1 MEGTPHILSW
11 WGNTEKIYNETLHTA
26 HTFFMGPRLKEE
38 FKNPYG
44 WVGGWLGGWL
54 VFFQEIF
61 PLRGSILQAGTCK
74 ILRLAE
80 NPRWSRVWQW
90 IFKVRLIWLVFVS
103 ETNKMGCL
111 AKIML
116 YAFLHLTEFRV
127 ILGSRI
133 VKKHIMYFPY
143 VCNSFM
149 HLVGYL
155 KASGICW
162 TFHIHP
168 NTKEKHFFV
177 QFGAPSYSLE
187 RWCYQN
193 WAPCFFLFCL

>member
-1 MEGTPHILSW
+1 M
-11 WGNTEKIYNETLHTA
+11 
-26 HTFFMGPRLKEE
+26 
-38 FKNPYG
+38 
-44 WVGGWLGGWL
+44 
-54 VFFQEIF
+54 
-61 PLRGSILQAGTCK
+61 
-74 ILRLAE
+74 
-80 NPRWSRVWQW
+80 
-90 IFKVRLIWLVFVS
+90 FVS
-103 ETNKMGCL
+103 ETNKIGCL
-111 AKIML
+111 AKFML

-168 NTKEKHFFV
+168 NTKEKHFLFNLEPHLIPLKDGATKIEHLAFFCFV
-177 QFGAPSYSLE
+177 YNLFSDQRNTYDIFAIITHYH
-187 RWCYQN
+187 RK
-193 WAPCFFLFCL
+193 FLFSDLL

>member
-1 MEGTPHILSW
+1 
-11 WGNTEKIYNETLHTA
+11 
-26 HTFFMGPRLKEE
+26 
-38 FKNPYG
+38 
-44 WVGGWLGGWL
+44 
-54 VFFQEIF
+54 
-61 PLRGSILQAGTCK
+61 
-74 ILRLAE
+74 
-80 NPRWSRVWQW
+80 
-90 IFKVRLIWLVFVS
+90 
-103 ETNKMGCL
+103 MGCL
-111 AKIML
+111 AKFML

-187 RWCYQN
+187 RWCHQN
-193 WAPCFFLFCL
+193 WAPCFFFLFRLKFVFRPKKYLWYLRNNNALSQKISFFRFALRGSKKDGDTLHISFAWGLQSNMLHKVDEK